1 MDENPTLSQSAI
13 AKALAQIASLNKRPE
28 LYNNHLTSVNSMLNY
43 GRDTGDT
50 PMKLVTYTRVST
62 QRQGQSGLGLEAQ
75 QAAIEAYAKAAGAEV
90 AGAYTEVESGKRA
103 DRPELAKAVAHAK
116 RIKGRL
122 VIAKLDR
129 LARNVAF
136 VSAIMESGVD
146 FVACDNPH
154 ANRLTLHILAA
165 VAEDEARRISER
177 TTAALAAA
185 KARGVKLGSARP
197 GHWRGREEARMRGME
212 LAREAAKD
220 RFAREGAPVYAKAL
234 PIARE
239 MHEAGESL
247 QAIAD
252 KLNAEG
258 ISTPRGAEWKP
269 MQVARLLMRAC
280 CEHAGGGRRTG
291 RDAHVTTRRKDGE
304 AWQALK

>member
-1 MDENPTLSQSAI
+1 MDENPTYSRTAIEKAI
-13 AKALAQIASLNKRPE
+13 AQTAILKQWEK
-28 LYNNHLTSVNSMLNY
+28 NHNIQLTNVDCMLKY
-43 GRDTGDT
+43 GCEAKGA

-62 QRQGQSGLGLEAQ
+62 QRQGQSGLGMEAQ
-75 QAAIEAYAKAAGAEV
+75 DTAIKGYAAAVNGEV
-90 AGAYTEVESGKRA
+90 AGAYTEVESGKRV

-116 RIKGRL
+116 RVKGRL

-197 GHWRGREEARMRGME
+197 GHWKGREEARMRGMKAARAAAQE
-212 LAREAAKD
+212 L
-220 RFAREGAPVYAKAL
+220 FARQGAPAYGKAL

-239 MHEAGESL
+239 MHAAGESL
-247 QAIAD
+247 QAIAS
-252 KLNAEG
+252 KLNAKG

-269 MQVARLLMRAC
+269 MQVARLLKRA
-280 CEHAGGGRRTG
+280 
-291 RDAHVTTRRKDGE
+291 
-304 AWQALK
+304 